1 MSGRIMQPTP
11 ALTYLFN
18 VIFITCAFSDDP
30 CTESMHEIQEGY
42 YSAAWLEPDLAT
54 ADGSAE
60 ELLRE
65 RRVAA
70 GMGSRFR

>member
-1 MSGRIMQPTP
+1 
-11 ALTYLFN
+11 
-18 VIFITCAFSDDP
+18 
-30 CTESMHEIQEGY
+30 MHEIQEGY